1 MANDIGRAMA
11 RLKHRDIR
19 IRRRAVRTLFEQDDP
34 QTLEAFES
42 LLDDEDPW
50 FVSKALE
57 AYRMWSQSQGADSV
71 RTLLDHAST
80 DVRRV
85 GANLLSSHGEDG
97 AVIALSC
104 LNDSDGV
111 VQKKAAQALLHHPSS
126 QGLEALLTHQHE
138 AIISIG
144 MRHPHLGLEQVK
156 QGLHHTS
163 KMVRKAALSA
173 VFEHNFSI
181 EFESLKAFFD
191 EDIEAVNIVIWI
203 AQQKPE
209 QLDSFTQQIKSHHV
223 RELATYLRKNVQ
235 DSKDPL
241 VLSLVEGGIL
251 SPIARWLL
259 VQGSQEDELRWDM
272 IRDQRLDIIERS
284 KLLERLIGRAGDAN
298 VQEQVELFMQSSP
311 PPLLRVACENL
322 STAASELRS

>member
-11 RLKHRDIR
+11 RLKHRDVR
-19 IRRRAVRTLFEQDDP
+19 TRRRAVRTLFEQDDP
-34 QTLEAFES
+34 NTLEAFES

-57 AYRMWSQSQGADSV
+57 AYRMWSLSQGADSV
-71 RTLLDHAST
+71 RTLLNHAST

-85 GANLLSSHGEDG
+85 GANLLASHGEDG
-97 AVIALSC
+97 AIIALSC
-104 LNDSDGV
+104 LDDSDGV
-111 VQKKAAQALLHHPSS
+111 VQKKAAQALLLHPSK
-126 QGLEALLTHQHE
+126 QGLEALLAHHQE
-138 AIISIG
+138 SVICLG
-144 MRHPHLGLEQVK
+144 MRHPNLDVEQVK
-156 QGLHHTS
+156 QGLRHVS

-181 EFESLKAFFD
+181 DFESLRTFFD

-203 AQQKPE
+203 AQQRPE
-209 QLDSFTQQIKSHHV
+209 LLDSFTQQIKPHHV
-223 RELATYLRKNVQ
+223 RELATYLRKNAQ

-241 VLSLVEGGIL
+241 VASLVEGGIL

-259 VQGSQEDELRWDM
+259 VQGPQEDALRWAM

-298 VQEQVELFMQSSP
+298 VQEQVEQFMQSSP

-322 STAASELRS
+322 STAATELRS